1 MASHIETGAMHAP
14 INYTSQNLDHLGL
27 VAGLYDELEIGKCL
41 DTLITQDFKQR
52 DVSIGQAV
60 KAMVINGLGFTQR
73 TLYLMPKFFQDKPV
87 ERLIGTG
94 ITAEKLNDTTLGRA
108 LDRLYETGITELYAS
123 LSAQAVKKLGL
134 TCKTGHIDST
144 SFHVDGEYNRQE
156 DSESGVIQIKK
167 GYSRDHRPDL
177 NQLGFQMI
185 TDNQAGIPI
194 WMEAL
199 SGNSVDK
206 TSFNDTV
213 NNHIG
218 QLKNSVGLE
227 YLIADSALYVAKTLQ
242 DLADFLWISRV
253 PETLKSAREMI
264 ASIAPDLLKT
274 PEVASFRSLGME
286 YAGIKQHWLVIYTP
300 QAHSRAIKSVNK
312 QCLKQ
317 TTQQEK
323 AFQTLCRQHFACQE
337 EAQKALDSFSQK
349 HPLIEISNQQLIA
362 IPHYDTSGRPKK
374 GQKPSSFTYKIEGNL
389 FVLLAERQR
398 RIERKS
404 CYILATNQLDTD
416 QLTAEDMMNK
426 YKDQQKVERGFRFLK
441 DPLFMAS
448 TLFLKSPKR
457 IMALTMIMTL
467 SLLIYAALEYR
478 IREALKQS
486 GNQFP
491 NQRGEK
497 ISNPTVRWIFQFFAG
512 IHVLLMNEVQTIVL
526 NMNNH
531 HLLILH
537 LLGKEY
543 EKLYSGYS

>member
-1 MASHIETGAMHAP
+1 MASHIETRTMCAP

-27 VAGLYDELEIGKCL
+27 VAGLYDELAIGKLL
-41 DTLITQDFKQR
+41 DTLIPQDFEQR

-87 ERLIGTG
+87 ERLIGVG

-108 LDRLYETGITELYAS
+108 LDSLYETGITELYS
-123 LSAQAVKKLGL
+123 SISAQAVKKLGL
-134 TCKTGHIDST
+134 DCKTCHIDST
-144 SFHVDGEYNRQE
+144 SFHVDGNYNSKE
-156 DSESGVIQIKK
+156 DTESGVVHLTK

-185 TDNQAGIPI
+185 TNNQAGIPI
-194 WMEAL
+194 LMEAL
-199 SGNSVDK
+199 NGNSVDK

-213 NNHIG
+213 NTHIA
-218 QLKNSVGLE
+218 QLKESVGLE
-227 YLIADSALYVAKTLQ
+227 YLIGDSALYVAQTLK
-242 DLADFLWISRV
+242 DLDSSLWISRV
-253 PETLKSAREMI
+253 PETLKDARESI
-264 ASIAPDLLKT
+264 ASIAPDLLET
-274 PEVASFRSLGME
+274 PDVASFRSLCME

-300 QAHSRAIKSVNK
+300 EAHSRAVKNVNK
-312 QCLKQ
+312 QLLKQ

-323 AFQTLCRQHFACQE
+323 DFQKLCRQEFFCQE
-337 EAQKALDSFSQK
+337 EAQKALDNFSK
-349 HPLIEISNQQLIA
+349 KRPLIEITNEQLIA
-362 IPHYDTSGRPKK
+362 APHYETSGRPKK
-374 GQKPSSFTYKIEGNL
+374 GQKPSSFTYRIEGS
-389 FVLLAERQR
+389 FVVLLAERQR

-404 CYILATNQLDTD
+404 CYILATNQLDTE
-416 QLTAEDMMNK
+416 QLTAQDMINK

-478 IREALKQS
+478 IREALKQTKS
-486 GNQFP
+486 QFP
-491 NQRGEK
+491 NQKGEE
-497 ISNPTVRWIFQFFAG
+497 ISNPTIRWIFQFFAG
-512 IHVLLMNEVQTIVL
+512 IHVLLINEIQTIVL

-531 HLLILH
+531 HFLILH
-537 LLGKEY
+537 LLGEEY

>member
-1 MASHIETGAMHAP
+1 MASHIETGTMHPP

-27 VAGLYDELEIGKCL
+27 VAGLYDELEIGKLL
-41 DTLITQDFKQR
+41 DTLIPQDFEQR

-87 ERLIGTG
+87 ELLIGAG

-108 LDRLYETGITELYAS
+108 LDSLYETGVTELYAS
-123 LSAQAVKKLGL
+123 IAAQAVKKLGL
-134 TCKTGHIDST
+134 DCKTCHIDST
-144 SFHVDGEYNRQE
+144 SFHVDGDYNSKE
-156 DSESGVIQIKK
+156 DAEGVIHLTK

-185 TDNQAGIPI
+185 TDNQAGIPVL
-194 WMEAL
+194 MEAL
-199 SGNSVDK
+199 NGNSVDK

-213 NNHIG
+213 NTHIA
-218 QLKNSVGLE
+218 QLKESVGLE
-227 YLIADSALYVAKTLQ
+227 YLIGDSALYVAKTLQ
-242 DLADFLWISRV
+242 DLADSLWISRV
-253 PETLKSAREMI
+253 PETLTTARESI
-264 ASIAPDLLKT
+264 ALIAPDLLET
-274 PEVASFRSLGME
+274 PDVASFRSLGME
-286 YAGIKQHWLVIYTP
+286 YADIKQHWLVIYTP
-300 QAHSRAIKSVNK
+300 EAHARAVKNVNK
-312 QCLKQ
+312 QILKQ
-317 TTQQEK
+317 TIQQEK
-323 AFQTLCRQHFACQE
+323 DFQKLCRQAFACEE
-337 EAQKALDSFSQK
+337 EAQKALDDFSK
-349 HPLIEISNQQLIA
+349 KRPLIEIANEQLIA
-362 IPHYDTSGRPKK
+362 VPHYDTSGRPKK

-389 FVLLAERQR
+389 VVLLAEHQR

-404 CYILATNQLDTD
+404 CYILATNQLDMEKLSP
-416 QLTAEDMMNK
+416 QDMINK

-486 GNQFP
+486 ENQFP
-491 NQRGEK
+491 NQKGET
-497 ISNPTVRWIFQFFAG
+497 ISNPTIRWIFQFFAG
-512 IHVLLMNEVQTIVL
+512 IHVLLVNEIQTIVL

>member
-14 INYTSQNLDHLGL
+14 INYMSQNLDHLGL
-27 VAGLYDELEIGKCL
+27 VAGLYDELEIGKLL
-41 DTLITQDFKQR
+41 DVLIPQDFDQR

-73 TLYLMPKFFQDKPV
+73 TLYLMPQFFQDKPV

-108 LDRLYETGITELYAS
+108 LDSLYETGVTELYTSIA
-123 LSAQAVKKLGL
+123 AQAVKKLGL
-134 TCKTGHIDST
+134 DCKTCHIDST
-144 SFHVDGEYNRQE
+144 SFHVDGDYNSKE
-156 DSESGVIQIKK
+156 GTEGVIHLTK

-194 WMEAL
+194 LMEAL
-199 SGNSVDK
+199 NGNSVDK

-213 NNHIG
+213 NTHIA
-218 QLKNSVGLE
+218 QLKESVGLE
-227 YLIADSALYVAKTLQ
+227 YLIGDSALYVAKTLK
-242 DLADFLWISRV
+242 DLANSFWISRV
-253 PETLKSAREMI
+253 PETLKAARESI
-264 ASIAPDLLKT
+264 ALIAPDLLKT
-274 PEVASFRSLGME
+274 PDVASFRSLGME
-286 YAGIKQHWLVIYTP
+286 YADIKQHWLVIYTP
-300 QAHSRAIKSVNK
+300 EAHARAVKNVNK
-312 QCLKQ
+312 QILKQ
-317 TTQQEK
+317 TRQQEK
-323 AFQTLCRQHFACQE
+323 DFQKLCRQAFSCEE
-337 EAQKALDSFSQK
+337 EAQKARDNFSK
-349 HPLIEISNQQLIA
+349 KRPLIDIVNEQLIA
-362 IPHYDTSGRPKK
+362 VPHYNTSGRPKK
-374 GQKPSSFTYKIEGNL
+374 GQEPSSFTYKIEGNL
-389 FVLLAERQR
+389 VVLLAERQR

-404 CYILATNQLDTD
+404 CYILATNQVDIEKLPP
-416 QLTAEDMMNK
+416 QDMINK

-467 SLLIYAALEYR
+467 SLLIYATLEYR
-478 IREALKQS
+478 IREVLGQS
-486 GNQFP
+486 GKQFP
-491 NQRGEK
+491 NQKGEE
-497 ISNPTVRWIFQFFAG
+497 ISNPTIRWIFQFFSG
-512 IHVLLMNEVQTIVL
+512 IHILLINEVQTIVL
-526 NMNNH
+526 NMNNY